1 MTWMNLVATRLPRW
15 MSAGRIAASVVALI
29 VGCSAPTIA
38 AAQTSATGYPDKPIR
53 VIAPVPPGG
62 SGDLV
67 TRRVTG
73 VVAEVLG
80 QPMVVDNRPGATGN
94 IGMVAA
100 ARSPADGY
108 TIVLCS
114 FGPCSVNASLYANTG
129 FDMQKDFAP
138 IILVGGSMNV
148 LTVNPATG
156 IRSVQDLIAQAKKP
170 GASLNYGSSGVGAS
184 NHLGAEWLKL
194 VAKIDMT
201 HVPFKGSGPAIADL
215 IAGHIQVFFDNEPSI
230 LPQIKAGKVVAIAV
244 TGKARSAHLPDV
256 PTMEEAGFPGFVIE
270 PWYAFV
276 APAGTPPAVLR
287 RLNAAFNE
295 ALARPALQQSLK
307 ESGIRPAGGSPE
319 DLDRHLKGEARRW
332 AEVIKAQNIRAD

>member
-1 MTWMNLVATRLPRW
+1 MMIPLFRRCHAVTAFIM
-15 MSAGRIAASVVALI
+15 AAAAI
-29 VGCSAPTIA
+29 PA
-38 AAQTSATGYPDKPIR
+38 AAQAPADAAAGYPAHPIR
-53 VIAPVPPGG
+53 VIAPIPPGG

-73 VVAEVLG
+73 AAAEVLG

-100 ARSPADGY
+100 AKAPADGY

-114 FGPCSVNASLYANTG
+114 FGPCSVNSSLYPNTG
-129 FDMQKDFAP
+129 FDVQKDFAP
-138 IILVGGSMNV
+138 IILVGASMNV

-156 IRSVQDLIAQAKKP
+156 IRSVKDLLERARKP
-170 GASLNYGSSGVGAS
+170 GAPLAYGSSGVGAS

-194 VAKIDMT
+194 AAKVEMT
-201 HVPFKGSGPAIADL
+201 HVPFKGSGPAITDL

-244 TGKARSAHLPDV
+244 TGKSRSANLPDV

-270 PWYAFV
+270 PWYAFA
-276 APAGTPPAVLR
+276 APAGTPEPMIR
-287 RLNAAFNE
+287 RLNAAFAE
-295 ALARPALQQSLK
+295 ALAKPALRQSLT
-307 ESGIRPAGGSPE
+307 ESGIRTIGGTPQ
-319 DLDRHLKGEARRW
+319 DLDRHLRAEAARW
-332 AEVIKAQNIRAD
+332 AEVIKAQNIKAE

>member
-1 MTWMNLVATRLPRW
+1 MPHFRLPVAATIATLLLSLSVGAAAPVAAQ
-15 MSAGRIAASVVALI
+15 SAGAH
-29 VGCSAPTIA
+29 
-38 AAQTSATGYPDKPIR
+38 YPDRPVR

-67 TRRVTG
+67 TRRVTP
-73 VVAEVLG
+73 AAAAVLG
-80 QPMVVDNRPGATGN
+80 QPLVVENRPGATGN

-100 ARSPADGY
+100 AKSPADGY

-129 FDMQKDFAP
+129 YDMQKDFVP
-138 IILVGGSMNV
+138 IVLVGGSMNV

-156 IRSVQDLIAQAKKP
+156 IKSVADLLAQAKKP
-170 GASLNYGSSGVGAS
+170 GAPLNYGSSGIGAS

-201 HVPFKGSGPAIADL
+201 HVPFKGSGPAITDL

-230 LPQIKAGKVVAIAV
+230 LPQIKAGKVVPIAV
-244 TGKARSAHLPDV
+244 TGQTRSANLPDV

-270 PWYAFV
+270 PWYAFA
-276 APAGTPPAVLR
+276 APAGTPAAIVK
-287 RLNAAFNE
+287 RLNGAFNE
-295 ALARPALQQSLK
+295 ALAKPELQQSLR
-307 ESGIRPAGGSPE
+307 ESGIKTAGGSPE
-319 DLDRHLKGEARRW
+319 DLDRHLKSEAKRW
-332 AEVIKAQNIRAD
+332 AEVIKAQNIKAE